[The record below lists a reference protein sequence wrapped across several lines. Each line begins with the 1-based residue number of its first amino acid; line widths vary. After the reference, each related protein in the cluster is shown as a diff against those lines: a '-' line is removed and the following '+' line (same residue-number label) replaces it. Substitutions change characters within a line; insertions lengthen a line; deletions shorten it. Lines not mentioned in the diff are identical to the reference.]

1 MKIRE
6 NIAII
11 LKLTK
16 EIRHMTLT
24 ELADFLQISR
34 SQVQA
39 LMNQKANPRIGTI
52 EHIADRLGISVE
64 VLIGAPTVAICA
76 ELIMLLQ
83 KTIDILCGTS
93 ET

>member
-6 NIAII
+6 NIATI

-16 EIRHMTLT
+16 EARHMTLT

-52 EHIADRLGISVE
+52 EHIADMLGISVE
-64 VLIGAPTVAICA
+64 VLIGAPTVAVCT
-76 ELIMLLQ
+76 ELIMILQ
-83 KTIDILCGTS
+83 KTIDILNGTS
-93 ET
+93 EG